1 MDEEDIKEIIDD
13 FIIEATE
20 SIEQIDQDL
29 VALEADPE
37 NNECLKRIFR
47 NLHTIKGTANFLE
60 QKPNFAKMAKVSHVA
75 EDVLGVLLEG
85 KVRVSSEIMDY
96 ILQAVD
102 ILKILFLNEKQGKIS
117 DFDIEV
123 TCNHLQSTLSSEPP
137 QQESE
142 QFVEQDTGL
151 DEEDV
156 QEIIDD
162 FTVESTDLLLKI
174 DQDLVTL
181 EIEPQ
186 NSEYIE
192 RIFRHLHTI
201 KGTANFLKGKKNFF
215 KMGKIAHAAE
225 DVMDALRNNKLM
237 MTAEIMDSILRSV
250 DSIKTLFS
258 NPSIDLDE
266 DLIEKQL
273 RQFLLRTRTLQKPK
287 ISAQQTQR
295 IQEVL
300 LNSIDNNMN
309 ETQRRPSALPQDTN
323 IRVDT
328 KRLDHLMNLVG
339 ELVLGRNQLLQAMHH
354 LEDVVGDDFHY
365 KKSKSL
371 TSKSEQLQQ
380 SKQMLNSASDFLNFV
395 TSELQMAVL
404 KTRMQPI
411 GKIFNRFNRTVR
423 DLARELNKKVNLV
436 IDGADTELDKSVIE
450 EIGDPLI
457 HLLRNAVDH
466 GIETIDERQKKGKP
480 VTGVIRLSAY
490 HEGNQI
496 IIRISDD
503 GKGIDPEKV
512 KAKALGMG
520 IVSLAD
526 IEHVPPENLVNLVFT
541 PGFSTAGEVTSISGR
556 GIGMDVVKSNIEKLN
571 GFIEISS
578 EINKGSVFTIRLP
591 LTLAIVQ
598 ALKINVSN
606 EIFAVPLSSVVET
619 IRTYAHKIETVSGQ
633 EVIRFRKN
641 IIPLIRLSSLF
652 SLPKSQEQSDKVYVI
667 ITRVA
672 DQSIGLVVDKI
683 LGQQEIVVKS
693 LGNILDNI
701 PGISGACLAGDGR
714 VILIL
719 DLAGVVRL
727 LPKKVN
733 LGAVK
738 HEVRQKDEETSKER
752 RYTILVV
759 EDSKN
764 ERKRICKALHSAS
777 FRVVEAQDGREA
789 LGQLENYYIDL
800 VLTDLE
806 MPDIDGYEFARKIK
820 KDPQYKNIPVIVI
833 SSHREII
840 NRIKGMEVGI
850 DNYFTKPCNDK
861 KLIEAIQRLLIGN

>member
-1 MDEEDIKEIIDD
+1 MDEEDIKEIIDE
-13 FIIEATE
+13 FAIEASE
-20 SIEQIDQDL
+20 MLDQIDQDL
-29 VALEADPE
+29 VLLEAKPD
-37 NNECLKRIFR
+37 NYECLKRIFR
-47 NLHTIKGTANFLE
+47 NFHTIKGTANFLE
-60 QKPNFAKMAKVSHVA
+60 ERPNFAKMGKISHIA
-75 EDVLGVLLEG
+75 EDVLDALLAN
-85 KVRVSSEIMDY
+85 KIMANAEIMDY
-96 ILQAVD
+96 ILQSVD
-102 ILKILFLNEKQGKIS
+102 IVKLLFACEKRGEVSDVDISTTCQNLQNVLAEETANE
-117 DFDIEV
+117 
-123 TCNHLQSTLSSEPP
+123 
-137 QQESE
+137 
-142 QFVEQDTGL
+142 FVEEDSGL
-151 DEEDV
+151 DEEDIR
-156 QEIIDD
+156 EIIDD
-162 FTVESTDLLLKI
+162 FTVEARDMLQKI
-174 DQDLVTL
+174 DQDLVAL
-181 EIEPQ
+181 ETQPHDIKFLE
-186 NSEYIE
+186 N
-192 RIFRHLHTI
+192 IFRHLHTI
-201 KGTANFLKGKKNFF
+201 KGTANFLKSKQNFF
-215 KMGKIAHAAE
+215 KMGKVAHAAE
-225 DVMDALRNNKLM
+225 DVMDALRSDKLK
-237 MTAEIMDSILRSV
+237 MTAEIMDTVLRSV
-250 DSIKTLFS
+250 DIIKSLFVNS
-258 NPSIDLDE
+258 DADE
-266 DLIEKQL
+266 NEITRQL
-273 RQFLLRTRTLQKPK
+273 REFLANDREQKKPK

-295 IQEVL
+295 IQEAL
-300 LNSIDNNMN
+300 RNPAEHMA
-309 ETQRRPSALPQDTN
+309 ETQRRSGILPQDSN

-339 ELVLGRNQLLQAMHH
+339 ELVLGRNQLLQAMNH

-365 KKSKSL
+365 RKSNSL
-371 TSKSEQLQQ
+371 TTKSEQLQQ
-380 SKQMLNSASDFLNFV
+380 SKQMLSSASDFLNFV

-423 DLARELNKKVNLV
+423 DLARELNKKINLV
-436 IDGADTELDKSVIE
+436 IDGADTELDKTVIE

-466 GIETIDERQKKGKP
+466 GIETIDERQKKGKSP
-480 VTGVIRLSAY
+480 AGTIRLSAY

-496 IIRISDD
+496 VIRISDD

-512 KAKALGMG
+512 KEKALNMG
-520 IVSLAD
+520 IVSKEDL
-526 IEHVPPENLVNLVFT
+526 EHVPPENLVNLIFM
-541 PGFSTAGEVTSISGR
+541 PGFSTAGQVTSISGR

-578 EINKGSVFTIRLP
+578 TINKGSVFTIRLP

-598 ALKINVSN
+598 ALKISVGN
-606 EIFAVPLSSVVET
+606 EVFAVPLGSVIET
-619 IRTYAHKIETVSGQ
+619 IRTYTHKVETISGQ

-652 SLPKSQEQSDKVYVI
+652 SLPKNEEHSDKIYVI
-667 ITRVA
+667 ITRIA
-672 DQSIGLVVDKI
+672 DQKIGLVVDKI

-693 LGNILDNI
+693 LGNVLDNI

-719 DLAGVVRL
+719 DLAGVIRL
-727 LPKKVN
+727 LPKKIN

-738 HEVRQKDEETSKER
+738 HEVQHQDKETSKQR

-764 ERKRICKALHSAS
+764 ERKRICKALHNAN

-806 MPDIDGYEFARKIK
+806 MPDIDGYEFTRKIK
-820 KDPQYKNIPVIVI
+820 KDTQYKNIPVIVI

-850 DNYFTKPCNDK
+850 DDYFTKPCDDK
-861 KLIEAIQRLLIGN
+861 KLIEAIQRLLSRELI